1 MSKPIYLERRGEVA
15 VITLNRPEKLN
26 ALNREIWRGIKTFC
40 AEIAADPGLKVM
52 VMRGAT
58 PAAFASGA
66 DIAEFPVV
74 HATPQSA
81 REYHS
86 EIREAYDAVANL
98 EKPTIAMIQGYCF
111 GGGCAVALCCDLRYA
126 DTTSSFCIPP
136 AKLGLVYS
144 LHETKRLSDLVGPSK
159 AKEMLMGA
167 KVIQAEEALQCG
179 LATRL
184 FAPEALERETF
195 AFADELARLSQTTI
209 RGVKKMVGLISH
221 GEVDDTPET
230 RALSGGAFESPDY
243 REGRDAFLAKRK
255 PNFTVR

>member
-26 ALNREIWRGIKTFC
+26 ALNREIWRGIKAFC
-40 AEIAADPGLKVM
+40 AEIAADSSVKVM

-81 REYHS
+81 REYHG

-136 AKLGLVYS
+136 ARLGLVYS

-167 KVIQAEEALQCG
+167 KVIQSDEALQCG
-179 LATRL
+179 LATRM
-184 FAPEALERETF
+184 FAPADLERETF
-195 AFADELARLSQTTI
+195 AFADQLASLSQTTI

-230 RALSGGAFESPDY
+230 KALSGGAFESPDY
-243 REGRDAFLAKRK
+243 REGRDAFLEKRK
-255 PNFTVR
+255 PKFTVR